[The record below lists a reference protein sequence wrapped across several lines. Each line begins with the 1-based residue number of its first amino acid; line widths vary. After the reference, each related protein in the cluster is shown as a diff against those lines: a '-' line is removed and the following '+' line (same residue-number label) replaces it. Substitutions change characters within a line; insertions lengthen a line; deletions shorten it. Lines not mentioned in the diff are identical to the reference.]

1 VIGSSD
7 VSDAPGVA
15 ARRVAIE
22 TLVRI
27 ERDHAYVNLALGAAL
42 ERSGLDRRDRGLVTD
57 LVSGSTRMRRA
68 CDHLADRFLSS
79 PPPAAARAALRV
91 GVYQL
96 VFGRAPAHA
105 AVGPTVG
112 ATPARYRSLV
122 NAVLRRVAK
131 SDVTWPDEA
140 TRLSYP
146 DWIVDRLRDDLGADD
161 ALAALE
167 RMNEAPDVTARDDG
181 YVQDLASQW
190 VAAAV
195 GAGDGDVVC
204 DLCAAPGGKATALAG
219 SGARV
224 VAVDRR
230 EGRVALVAAN
240 AARLGLT
247 ARMLPVAGDGTAPP
261 LRPASFDHV
270 LVDAPCS
277 GLGVL
282 RRRADARWRVTPD
295 TVARLAVVQAALVA
309 RAAGLVRPGG
319 SLTYSV
325 CTMTTAETTAV
336 AETSA
341 PALGLVPLDAPGHP
355 WRPWGSGALLL
366 PQAAGTDGMA
376 MFRWQLPSR
385 R

>member
-1 VIGSSD
+1 

-57 LVSGSTRMRRA
+57 LVSGATRMRRA
-68 CDHLADRFLSS
+68 CDHLVDRFLSS
-79 PPPAAARAALRV
+79 PPPETARAALRV
-91 GVYQL
+91 GAYQL

-112 ATPARYRSLV
+112 ATPSRYRALV

-131 SDVTWPDEA
+131 SDVTWPDDA

-146 DWIVDRLRDDLGADD
+146 DWIVDRLQEDLGADG

-167 RMNEAPDVTARDDG
+167 QMNEPPEVTTRDDG

-190 VAAAV
+190 VAASV
-195 GAGDGDVVC
+195 GAREGDVVA
-204 DLCAAPGGKATALAG
+204 DVCAAPGGKATALAE

-224 VAVDRR
+224 VALDRR
-230 EGRVALVAAN
+230 EGRVGLVGAN
-240 AARLGLT
+240 AERLGL
-247 ARMLPVAGDGTAPP
+247 AGQILPVAGDGTAPP
-261 LRPASFDHV
+261 LRPESFDHV

-295 TVARLAVVQAALVA
+295 TVDRLAAVQRALVA
-309 RAAGLVRPGG
+309 SAAALVRPGG
-319 SLTYSV
+319 SITYSV
-325 CTMTTAETTAV
+325 CTLTTAETTAV
-336 AETSA
+336 ADAFTE
-341 PALGLVPLDAPGHP
+341 ALGLTPLDAPGDP

-376 MFRWQLPSR
+376 LFRWQLPSR
-385 R
+385 A

>member
-1 VIGSSD
+1 

-27 ERDHAYVNLALGAAL
+27 ERDHAYVNLALGSAL

-57 LVSGSTRMRRA
+57 LVSGATRMRRA
-68 CDHLADRFLSS
+68 CDHLVDRFLSS
-79 PPPAAARAALRV
+79 RPPEAARAALRI
-91 GVYQL
+91 GAYQL

-112 ATPARYRSLV
+112 ATPNRYRALV
-122 NAVLRRVAK
+122 NAVLRRVAR
-131 SDVTWPDEA
+131 SEVTWPDDA

-146 DWIVDRLRDDLGADD
+146 DWIVDRLCEDLGIDD
-161 ALAALE
+161 ALGALE
-167 RMNEAPDVTARDDG
+167 QMNEAPEVTTRDDG

-195 GAGDGDVVC
+195 GARARDVVA
-204 DLCAAPGGKATALAG
+204 DLCAAPGGKATALAEA
-219 SGARV
+219 GARV
-224 VAVDRR
+224 VALDRR
-230 EGRVALVAAN
+230 EGRVRLVATN

-247 ARMLPVAGDGTAPP
+247 DRMLQVAGDGTAPP
-261 LRPASFDHV
+261 LRPASIDHV

-295 TVARLAVVQAALVA
+295 TVERLALVQRALVE
-309 RAAGLVRPGG
+309 AAATLVRPGG
-319 SLTYSV
+319 TVTYSV
-325 CTMTTAETTAV
+325 CTMTAAETTAV
-336 AETSA
+336 AEGSTRE
-341 PALGLVPLDAPGHP
+341 LGLTPLDPPGEP
-355 WRPWGSGALLL
+355 WREWGSGALLL
-366 PQAAGTDGMA
+366 PQSAGTDGMA
-376 MFRWQLPSR
+376 LFRWQLPSR

>member
-1 VIGSSD
+1 

-22 TLVRI
+22 ALVRI
-27 ERDHAYVNLALGAAL
+27 ERDHAYVNLALGATL

-68 CDHLADRFLSS
+68 CDHLVDRFLSS
-79 PPPAAARAALRV
+79 PPPEVARAALRI
-91 GVYQL
+91 GAYQL

-112 ATPARYRSLV
+112 ATPTRYRGLV
-122 NAVLRRVAK
+122 NAVLRKVAG
-131 SDVTWPDEA
+131 SDVTWPDDA

-146 DWIVDRLRDDLGADD
+146 DWIVDELRDDLGTEV

-167 RMNEAPDVTARDDG
+167 QMNVPPEVTTRDDG

-190 VAAAV
+190 VAAAL
-195 GAGDGDVVC
+195 GAGDGDVVA
-204 DLCAAPGGKATALAG
+204 DLCAAPGGKATALAEA
-219 SGARV
+219 GARV
-224 VAVDRR
+224 VALDRR

-240 AARLGLT
+240 AARLGL
-247 ARMLPVAGDGTAPP
+247 AERMLPVAGDGTTPP
-261 LRPASFDHV
+261 LRPAAFDHV

-295 TVARLAVVQAALVA
+295 TVERLALVQAALVTQ
-309 RAAGLVRPGG
+309 AATLVRPGG

-325 CTMTTAETTAV
+325 CTMTRVETTGV
-336 AETSA
+336 ADAATE
-341 PALGLVPLDAPGHP
+341 ALALTPLDPPADP
-355 WRPWGSGALLL
+355 WQPWGTGALLL
-366 PQAAGTDGMA
+366 PQTAGTDGMA
-376 MFRWQLPSR
+376 LFRWQLPSR